1 MKFKTIAMTG
11 MMSLAGLGLI
21 GAGAHAAFTATTSSV
36 QPITAGSLNVTLST
50 TVAGAGGNGTATL
63 TFPTFGPTGSTFV
76 VADPV
81 TITNNSN
88 IPVTEV
94 AIQLTDPNKV
104 ANGAS
109 AALDTETWA
118 CFYSDG
124 ELLYNEAMP
133 TVEGYG
139 NVATLG
145 PIGAGGTD
153 TYTIVFYAGDNGAS
167 SPTCGGAFSGW
178 SNSPYGGFPS
188 QYNNYET
195 VPQAASTAPSLNSDA
210 ETGTINPTFTVT
222 YQG

>member
-1 MKFKTIAMTG
+1 M
-11 MMSLAGLGLI
+11 
-21 GAGAHAAFTATTSSV
+21 
-36 QPITAGSLNVTLST
+36 
-50 TVAGAGGNGTATL
+50 
-63 TFPTFGPTGSTFV
+63 

-94 AIQLTDPNKV
+94 ALQLTDPDNV
-104 ANGAS
+104 SNGAS

-139 NVATLG
+139 NAAVLG
-145 PIGAGGTD
+145 SIAAGGTD

-167 SPTCGGAFSGW
+167 SPLCGGAFSGW
-178 SNSPYGGFPS
+178 ANSPYGGFPS
-188 QYNNYET
+188 AYWNYESFPGT
-195 VPQAASTAPSLNSDA
+195 LTASTVPSLNSDA
-210 ETGTINPTFTVT
+210 EGGMINPTLTVT

>member
-1 MKFKTIAMTG
+1 MKLKSIAMSG
-11 MMSLAGLGLI
+11 MMSLAGLGLV
-21 GAGAHAAFTATTSSV
+21 GAGAHAVFTNTTSSV

-50 TVAGAGGNGTATL
+50 TTAGAGGNGTATL

-88 IPVTEV
+88 IPVNEV
-94 AIQLTDPNKV
+94 AIQLTDPNNV
-104 ANGAS
+104 ANAAS

-118 CFYSDG
+118 CWYSDG
-124 ELLYNEAMP
+124 QLLYNEAMP

-139 NVATLG
+139 NVAVLG
-145 PIGAGGTD
+145 SIGAGLTD
-153 TYTIVFYAGDNGAS
+153 TYTIVFYAGDNGTS
-167 SPTCGGAFSGW
+167 SPACGGAFSGW

-188 QYNNYET
+188 QYNSYEPT
-195 VPQAASTAPSLNSDA
+195 PQAASTVPSLNTDA
-210 ETGTINPTFTVT
+210 EGGMINPTLTVT

>member
-1 MKFKTIAMTG
+1 MKFKTIAMSG
-11 MMSLAGLGLI
+11 MMSLAGLGLV
-21 GAGAHAAFTATTSSV
+21 GAGAHAVFTNTTSSV
-36 QPITAGSLNVTLST
+36 QPITAGSLNVTLAT
-50 TVAGAGGNGTATL
+50 TVAGAGGNNTATL

-124 ELLYNEAMP
+124 QLLFNEAMP

-139 NVATLG
+139 SAVVAG
-145 PIGAGGTD
+145 SIAAGSTD
-153 TYTIVFYAGDNGAS
+153 TYTIVFYAGDNGAND
-167 SPTCGGAFSGW
+167 PLCGAAFTGFSGG
-178 SNSPYGGFPS
+178 SYTT
-188 QYNNYET
+188 YE
-195 VPQAASTAPSLNSDA
+195 VPPQAASTVASLDNSAQGGVIDPTLTVSY
-210 ETGTINPTFTVT
+210 TG
-222 YQG
+222 